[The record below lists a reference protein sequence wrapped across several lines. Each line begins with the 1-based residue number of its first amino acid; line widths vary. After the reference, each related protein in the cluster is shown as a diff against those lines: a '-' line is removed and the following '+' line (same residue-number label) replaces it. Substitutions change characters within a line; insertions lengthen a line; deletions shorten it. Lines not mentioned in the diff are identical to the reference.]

1 MTITDVE
8 VREIEMHA
16 IEIRESIIGML
27 LKAGSGHTAGPL
39 GMADVFATLY
49 FKVLNHNPAA
59 PDWKHRDRVILS
71 NGHICPV
78 LYATMAHS
86 GYFHI
91 AELATLRKFGSRLQ
105 GHPHREFLPCVE
117 TSSGPLGSGLSQ
129 AIGMAL
135 ADRLDK
141 KMASMSISNEPYQSK
156 YFYTFMGD
164 GEMNEGQVW
173 EALLLLGKEKLANV
187 IVIIDR
193 NRIQIDGNTE
203 DVMPLDPLDHKLENF
218 NLNVIEIDGH
228 DVRQIAQALQIAKES
243 NLNNTNKATVIIANT
258 IPGKGYVKAE
268 GDYRWHGKSPTAAE
282 AEEALEGMR
291 TLYGRL
297 NNN

>member
-1 MTITDVE
+1 MVINDIDIKELEIKAEE
-8 VREIEMHA
+8 VRY
-16 IEIRESIIGML
+16 SILNML
-27 LKAGSGHTAGPL
+27 LHAGSGHTAGPL
-39 GMADVFATLY
+39 GMADIFVALY
-49 FKVLNHNPAA
+49 FKILKHDPSNPSW
-59 PDWKHRDRVILS
+59 PIRDRLILS

-78 LYATMAHS
+78 LYAAMAHA

-91 AELATLRKFGSRLQ
+91 NELLTLRRFGSMLQ
-105 GHPHREFLPCVE
+105 GHPHREFLPSLE

-135 ADRLDK
+135 GDRIIENRQRHTLQNNVFLK
-141 KMASMSISNEPYQSK
+141 K
-156 YFYTFMGD
+156 YFYCIMGD

-173 EALLLLGKEKLANV
+173 EALMLLGKERLSNV

-203 DVMPLDPLDHKLENF
+203 NVMPLEPLAHKLDKF
-218 NLNVIEIDGH
+218 NLNVIEIDGN
-228 DVRQIAQALQIAKES
+228 DMKTIIRAFEVAKKGVE
-243 NLNNTNKATVIIANT
+243 KATIIIANT
-258 IPGKGYVKAE
+258 VPGKGYKAAE
-268 GDYRWHGKSPTAAE
+268 NDYKWHGKAPSAKEYDE
-282 AEEALEGMR
+282 AVENMR